1 MRRSVK
7 LCGLLC
13 VLPLLWNARDRAQQA
28 PTLSVLEFH
37 SSNPALNAT
46 FRWASQQALAYVRT
60 GSDSIG
66 PWYEA
71 ALPGRNAFCMRDV
84 SHQTTGAAALGL
96 FEANHNMLNR
106 FADSAAASRNWAG
119 YWEIDG
125 KGMPSPADYR
135 SDADFWFNLPANFDV
150 LDAIV
155 RMWRWTGDESYR
167 NDPRLQLFFRAT
179 LTDYI
184 AQWQLQPETILT
196 RPRIANQLQATGEFV
211 ASRGIPSYTEGPKDF
226 IFGADLL
233 AAECRAIRSYRE
245 IALTPEDKALAARL
259 QTTADAIQHLL
270 ETIAWSQDRGHFNG
284 VIQKSL
290 SGFGSGDTLALFFD
304 AVKDP
309 AHLRGALD
317 YVSDPAYWKTVNIEE
332 ESYVPIV
339 LFRYGQT
346 SAAYRVLLD
355 LAAPGKPRREYP
367 EVSYAVIA
375 ALVSG
380 AMGIEPAPSG
390 DTYDVRT
397 LPQPMT
403 KTDDLSVTSLRIK
416 GNIVDI
422 SHVAGAGTRFY
433 NRKGPALRWRA
444 AFVGTVDKLE
454 VNKRRV
460 RAEHGLLA
468 GGMPISW
475 ATVTVPRGGS
485 IIVTQAP
492 AREGKT
498 GRVMIREN
506 RRILIRA
513 TRNPCAP

>member
-1 MRRSVK
+1 MRRVVK

-13 VLPLLWNARDRAQQA
+13 VIPLLWNARAGAQQA
-28 PTLSVLEFH
+28 PTLSELEFH
-37 SSNPALNAT
+37 SSNRALNEA
-46 FRWASQQALAYVRT
+46 FRWAREQALAYART
-60 GSDSIG
+60 GADSIG

-96 FEANHNMLNR
+96 FAANHNMLHR
-106 FADSAAASRNWAG
+106 FADSAAASRNWAA

-167 NDPRLQLFFRAT
+167 NDPRLQRFFRTT

-184 AQWQLQPETILT
+184 AQWQLQPDTILT
-196 RPRIANQLQATGEFV
+196 RPRIANQLRTEGEFV

-233 AAECRAIRSYRE
+233 AAEYRAIRSYGE
-245 IALTPEDKALAARL
+245 IAGTPEDKALASRL

-270 ETIAWSQDRGHFNG
+270 ETVAWSQERGHFNG

-290 SGFGSGDTLALFFD
+290 SGFGSGDTLALYFD

-309 AHLRGALD
+309 SHLRGALD
-317 YVSDPAYWKTVNIEE
+317 YVSDPAYWKTINIEE

-339 LFRYGQT
+339 LFRCGRT
-346 SAAYRVLLD
+346 PAAYQVLLD

-380 AMGIEPAPSG
+380 AMGIEPAPAGES
-390 DTYDVRT
+390 YDVRT
-397 LPQPMT
+397 LPQPMA
-403 KTDDLSVTSLRIK
+403 KTDDSSVTSLRIK
-416 GNIVDI
+416 GNTVDI
-422 SHVAGAGTRFY
+422 SHVAGLSTRFV

-444 AFVGTVDKLE
+444 SFQGMVDNLE
-454 VNKRRV
+454 VDGRPIH
-460 RAEHGLLA
+460 AEHGSLA
-468 GGMPISW
+468 GGLPTSW
-475 ATVTVPRGGS
+475 TTVTVPPGRS
-485 IIVTQAP
+485 VIVTQAH
-492 AREGKT
+492 AGKEKT
-498 GRVMIREN
+498 GN
-506 RRILIRA
+506 SD
-513 TRNPCAP
+513 

>member
-1 MRRSVK
+1 MRRIVTV
-7 LCGLLC
+7 CGLLC
-13 VLPLLWNARDRAQQA
+13 VLQLLWNARAHAQQA
-28 PTLSVLEFH
+28 PTLSALEFH
-37 SSNPALNAT
+37 SSNPVLNET
-46 FRWASQQALAYVRT
+46 FGWAKQQALAYVRT

-96 FEANHNMLNR
+96 FAANHNMLYR
-106 FADSAAASRNWAG
+106 FADSAAASRNWAA
-119 YWEIDG
+119 YWEIDD
-125 KGMPSPADYR
+125 KGMPSAADYR
-135 SDADFWFNLPANFDV
+135 SEADFWFNLPANFDV

-167 NDPRLQLFFRAT
+167 YDPRLQLFFRAT

-196 RPRIANQLQATGEFV
+196 RPRIANQFQARGEFV

-226 IFGADLL
+226 IFGTDLL
-233 AAECRAIRSYRE
+233 AAEYRAIRSYRE
-245 IALTPEDKALAARL
+245 IALTPEDKELAGRL

-270 ETIAWSQDRGHFNG
+270 ESIAWSQERGHFNG

-290 SGFGSGDTLALFFD
+290 NGFGSGDTFALYFD

-309 AHLRGALD
+309 SHLRGALD
-317 YVSDPAYWKTVNIEE
+317 YVSAPTYWKTINIEE

-339 LFRYGQT
+339 LFRYGRT
-346 SAAYRVLLD
+346 TTAYQVLLD
-355 LAAPGKPRREYP
+355 LAARGKPRHEYP

-375 ALVSG
+375 AFVSG
-380 AMGIEPAPSG
+380 AMGIEPAPAG
-390 DTYDVRT
+390 DSYDVRT

-403 KTDDLSVTSLRIK
+403 KTEDLSVSSLRIK

-422 SHVAGAGTRFY
+422 SHVSGPGTRFV
-433 NRKGPALRWRA
+433 NRKGLALRWRA
-444 AFVGTVDKLE
+444 AFQGPVDNLQ
-454 VNKRRV
+454 VNGRLV

-475 ATVTVPRGGS
+475 TTVTVPPGGS
-485 IIVTQAP
+485 AIVTQAP
-492 AREGKT
+492 T
-498 GRVMIREN
+498 GEEK
-506 RRILIRA
+506 A
-513 TRNPCAP
+513 GASD